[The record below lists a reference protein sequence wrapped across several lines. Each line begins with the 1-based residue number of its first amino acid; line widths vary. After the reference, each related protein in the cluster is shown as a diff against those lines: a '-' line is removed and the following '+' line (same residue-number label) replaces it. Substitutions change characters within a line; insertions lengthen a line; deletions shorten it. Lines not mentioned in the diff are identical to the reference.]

1 MSDWPV
7 VVGQKPRLGE
17 TLRSYTP
24 ARVGLGRAGSAI
36 ATEDQLKFQLDHALA
51 RDAVQARLD
60 VAGMLD
66 GLRRL
71 GFEAVALQSAVE
83 EGRGERQSY
92 LRRPDL
98 GRRLGEESAPR
109 LREIAAQSSERPD
122 VVFVVADGLSAL
134 AVERHALA
142 LLTAVTGLMAGEWR
156 VGPVC
161 VVSQGRV
168 AIGDEIGALL
178 GARLVAMLIGER
190 PGLSAADS
198 LGVYITWEPRV
209 GRTDAE
215 RNCISNVRHEGL
227 TYDEAAKRIVM
238 YLHGA
243 KLLGATGVGL
253 KEAVALP
260 PGESK

>member
-71 GFEAVALQSAVE
+71 GLEGVTLRSAVE
-83 EGRGERQSY
+83 AGPGERQSY

-98 GRRLGEESAPR
+98 GRRLGEESAQR
-109 LREIAAQSSERPD
+109 LREMAAQSSERPD

-142 LLTAVTGLMAGEWR
+142 LLEAVMELMAADAWR
-156 VGPVC
+156 EGPVC

-168 AIGDEIGALL
+168 AIGDEIGELL
-178 GARLVAMLIGER
+178 GAKLVVMLIGER

-198 LGVYITWEPRV
+198 LGVYITWDPRV

-227 TYDEAAKRIVM
+227 SYDETARRIVSQMGEAKR
-238 YLHGA
+238 LAG
-243 KLLGATGVGL
+243 TGV
-253 KEAVALP
+253 AVRVGAVPLIA
-260 PGESK
+260 

>member
-1 MSDWPV
+1 MSEIAK
-7 VVGQKPRLGE
+7 QSQELRHALG
-17 TLRSYTP
+17 RHTP
-24 ARVGLGRAGSAI
+24 ARVGLGRAGAAI
-36 ATEDQLKFQLDHALA
+36 ATEDQLRFQLDHALA
-51 RDAVQARLD
+51 RDAVHARLD

-98 GRRLGEESAPR
+98 GRRLGEESAQR
-109 LREIAAQSSERPD
+109 LGEMAAHSSEQPD

-134 AVERHALA
+134 AVQRHALA
-142 LLTAVTGLMAGEWR
+142 LLETVRGLMAADAWR

-161 VVSQGRV
+161 VAIQGRV

-178 GARLVAMLIGER
+178 GAKLVVMLIGER

-198 LGVYITWEPRV
+198 LGVYITWAPRV

-227 TYDEAAKRIVM
+227 SYAEAARRVVSLMREAKR
-238 YLHGA
+238 
-243 KLLGATGVGL
+243 LGGTGVGV
-253 KEAVALP
+253 KTGAVPLIA
-260 PGESK
+260 